1 MSYIIVVFVY
11 CGGMEPDYN
20 IFENAYM
27 EDLNNTINPLVLA
40 SNYKTVDLKSKRD
53 TTLVDWAIENQNKQA
68 KGNKTKSE
76 QI

>member
-1 MSYIIVVFVY
+1 
-11 CGGMEPDYN
+11 
-20 IFENAYM
+20 M